1 MKNKSLTQEKQ
12 NKIDKR
18 ITELITEEKYGQ
30 FTPLIQEY
38 LNRALNEYDLS
49 PEFIDIFSE
58 GCQTVKVGKMPKEI
72 GWALGLRSEKKK
84 NITISDN
91 VIKVAK
97 KEKKDNIYEYVSHIL
112 NHEMM
117 HVLIQ
122 DIPGVGNALTEAI
135 VEVAASRTSFGKDK
149 KRMKS
154 YREETLGYGNIT
166 FGANI
171 LSAAMGISEKE
182 FIQLAFEHKISE
194 ELEKQIGSKD
204 TADRYLYE
212 INKELEKIR
221 RATFE
226 EKHIKKI
233 DAIQTEA
240 YHAIYIK
247 RKRIIKLKTGKYRN
261 KQR

>member
-38 LNRALNEYDLS
+38 LNRALNEYNLS

-72 GWALGLRSEKKK
+72 GWALGLRSEAKK
-84 NITISDN
+84 NITISDD

-122 DIPGVGNALTEAI
+122 DILDVGNALTEAI

-149 KRMKS
+149 KRMKN

-166 FGANI
+166 FGVNI
-171 LSAAMGISEKE
+171 LSAAMGVSEKE

-204 TADRYLYE
+204 TAHRYLHE
-212 INKELEKIR
+212 MNKELEKIR
-221 RATFE
+221 RETFE
-226 EKHIKKI
+226 EKHTKKEM
-233 DAIQTEA
+233 DAIQTEV
-240 YHAIYIK
+240 YHAIYI
-247 RKRIIKLKTGKYRN
+247 
-261 KQR
+261 